1 VSGICG
7 WVDWDRRPVV
17 ATDFEPMIGAAG
29 YRGPDGITTWSQ
41 EGAALAH
48 LALHSTPESVRE
60 VQPLEDAEAGLVLV
74 ADARIDNRDDL
85 IPVLRQ
91 AGRISDRVPSDAEV
105 ILGTYRLWG
114 DICPARL
121 VGDFAFAV
129 WDRRQ
134 HRLFLARDPMGMRSL
149 HVRAGHGRFLFG
161 TEAKQVV
168 AAPGVSDE
176 LYRPAVAAFLAGGFG
191 SPEWTFHVGVQRL
204 PPGHALVAR
213 PDGSRSWRYW
223 VPDAGTRIRYR
234 NEDEYTDHFLD
245 LMKGAMKARLR
256 SVRPAG
262 ILLSG
267 GVDSGLIAATA
278 GWLRARGADPA
289 IPEVR
294 AYSFAWDRLRECDE
308 RHISGPLAE
317 HCGIPVSE
325 IPADDAWPLRS
336 GWESA
341 LDPDTPFLFG
351 HYVSLNRAARRAQE
365 EGVGLILSGDRGDL
379 VAGMWILDLPALFVS
394 GRWPTLVREL
404 RTLARW
410 NNRSFLRQARREL
423 RRVLPESARFHRTSW
438 GALPPFRR
446 FHATPARKR
455 GPQWLPEDVA
465 RGALEAREEAWLEPV
480 PPFPSHAARQRHR
493 AIFTPLHM
501 LGVAASERMH
511 AVRGQTFADPWSD
524 RRIAEFACQIPQRVL
539 NRVAEPK
546 RLTRRVLERLVPE
559 HHVRAMRKIVPTP
572 LFDLGIRDRE
582 RPRIEALLGDPVAA
596 ECGFVDRDRL
606 NAAYQEICRNPYAD
620 PTLLWR
626 ALTLEIWLRGRTS
639 VGLTIP

>member
-1 VSGICG
+1 
-7 WVDWDRRPVV
+7 
-17 ATDFEPMIGAAG
+17 MIGAAG

-91 AGRISDRVPSDAEV
+91 AGQIRDRVPSDAEV
-105 ILGTYRLWG
+105 ILGAYRSWG
-114 DICPARL
+114 EGCPARL
-121 VGDFAFAV
+121 VGDFAFAI
-129 WDRRQ
+129 WDRHR

-149 HVRAGHGRFLFG
+149 HVRPEAGRFLFG
-161 TEAKQVV
+161 TEAKQVL
-168 AAPGVSDE
+168 AAPGVPDE
-176 LYRPAVAAFLAGGFG
+176 LYRPAMAAFLAGGLG
-191 SPEWTFHVGVQRL
+191 SPEWTFHAGVQRL
-204 PPGHALVAR
+204 PPGHALVAG
-213 PDGSRSWRYW
+213 PDRSRSWRYW
-223 VPDAGTRIRYR
+223 LPDAGTRIRYR
-234 NEDEYTDHFLD
+234 DEDEYTDHFLD
-245 LMKGAMKARLR
+245 LMKGAMRARLR

-278 GWLRARGADPA
+278 GWLRARDADPA

-294 AYSFAWDRLRECDE
+294 AYSFAWDRLEECDE
-308 RHISGPLAE
+308 RHISGPLAK

-351 HYVSLNRAARRAQE
+351 HYVSLNRAFHRAQE

-379 VAGMWILDLPALFVS
+379 IAGMWILDLPAVFVS

-410 NNRSFLRQARREL
+410 NHRSFLRQARREL
-423 RRVLPESARFHRTSW
+423 RRVLPESARFHRASW

-446 FHATPARKR
+446 FHAPPARKR
-455 GPQWLPEDVA
+455 GSQWLPEDVA
-465 RGALEAREEAWLEPV
+465 RVALEAREDAWLEPV
-480 PPFPSHAARQRHR
+480 PPFPSHAARQRYR

-501 LGVAASERMH
+501 LGLAASERMH
-511 AVRGQTFADPWSD
+511 AVRGQAFADPWSD
-524 RRIAEFACQIPQRVL
+524 RRIAEFACQVPQRVL
-539 NRVAEPK
+539 NRVGEPK

-582 RPRIEALLGDPVAA
+582 RPRIEALLDDPVAA
-596 ECGFVDRDRL
+596 ECGLLDRDL
-606 NAAYQEICRNPYAD
+606 LKAAYQELCGNPAAD

-626 ALTLEIWLRGRTS
+626 ALTLEMWLRGRIS
-639 VGLTIP
+639 VGHTIR